1 MLSAAPGGQRRI
13 AGRPVA
19 AIGLGCMSLSHG
31 YGPPPADEDGERLV
45 HRAIELGHD
54 FLDTAALYGMGHNER
69 LVGRVLKGRRDQV
82 LLASK
87 CGIVVTPEG
96 GRALDGS
103 PAGIAA
109 VLDASLERLGVDHI
123 DLYYL
128 HRLDPKVPIEE
139 SIGAL
144 SQAVAAGKI
153 GAIGLSEI
161 SAATL
166 RRAHAVHPIAA
177 VQSEY
182 SLWTRNPEI
191 AVLAAC
197 RELGVTF
204 VPFSPVGR
212 GFLADPGLDPAR
224 FGKGDMRAHM
234 PRFRDADL
242 AANRAL
248 LPAYLALAAEA
259 GCTPAQLALAWLLH
273 VDPAC
278 VPIPGTASIAHMEEN
293 FAARDVVLSEDLAA
307 RLGALINQ
315 RTVAGGRYPPAMQA
329 QVETEDFA

>member
-1 MLSAAPGGQRRI
+1 MLSPPGGPRCI

-31 YGPPPADEDGERLV
+31 YGPPPADDDGERLL
-45 HRAIELGHD
+45 HRAIDIGYD
-54 FLDTAALYGMGHNER
+54 FFDTAALYGMGHNET
-69 LVGRVLKGRRDQV
+69 LVGRVLRGRRDKV

-87 CGIVVTPEG
+87 CGIVVTEDG
-96 GRALDGS
+96 RRALDGS

-109 VLDASLERLGVDHI
+109 VLDASLARLGVDHI

-128 HRLDPKVPIEE
+128 HRLDPRVPIEE
-139 SIGAL
+139 SVGAL
-144 SQAVAAGKI
+144 ADAVTAGKI

-161 SAATL
+161 SATTL

-197 RELGVTF
+197 HDLGVTF

-212 GFLADPGLDPAR
+212 GFLADPGLDPAM

-248 LPAYLALAAEA
+248 LPAYLALATEA

-293 FAARDVVLSEDLAA
+293 FAARDVTLTADVLA
-307 RLGALINQ
+307 RTGALIN
-315 RTVAGGRYPPAMQA
+315 RHSVAGERYPPAMQA
-329 QVETEDFA
+329 QVETEEFA